1 MLGRIKVK
9 GVFAKHDMDLGNF
22 SAVKHKIDV
31 GGAKPVHYRPRRTP
45 LAFENEEKEHLEKL
59 LDANIISPG
68 ASEWASPTVLV
79 RKRDGTVRYCI
90 DLRGVNKV
98 TIMDKYP
105 LPKISECID
114 ALAGCDYFSCLDMAN
129 GYYQLKMDDA
139 DKDKTAFVT
148 KYGMF
153 FIQ

>member
-1 MLGRIKVK
+1 M
-9 GVFAKHDMDLGNF
+9 
-22 SAVKHKIDV
+22 
-31 GGAKPVHYRPRRTP
+31 
-45 LAFENEEKEHLEKL
+45 
-59 LDANIISPG
+59 
-68 ASEWASPTVLV
+68 
-79 RKRDGTVRYCI
+79 KRDGTVRYCI

-98 TIMDKYP
+98 TIKDKYP

-139 DKDKTAFVT
+139 DKDKTAFIT

-153 FIQ
+153 YTIECLLDYAMHQPHLVGHWHWCLGGCLGLVSCHF